1 MKKILVVDDERPISD
16 IIKFNL
22 TKEGYEVVT
31 AFDGREALEQ
41 FEAEKPDLV
50 ILDLMLP
57 ELDGL
62 EVAKE
67 IRKTSHT
74 PIIMLSWKPAGPQP
88 GRCPAP
94 RSYGTARWWRPDGQR
109 WWQERGQI
117 GRASCRERVC
127 KQV

>member
-41 FEAEKPDLV
+41 FEAKKPDLV

-74 PIIMLSWKPAGPQP
+74 PIIMLSAKSEDYDKIKGLI
-88 GRCPAP
+88 RL
-94 RSYGTARWWRPDGQR
+94 SD
-109 WWQERGQI
+109 
-117 GRASCRERVC
+117 
-127 KQV
+127 